1 MRLYM
6 VILAAALYAVFS
18 PDVMSQMK
26 ILSREKVES
35 VTNPRLSADSSSFMF
50 QTKHI
55 VAEPMTEDD
64 GPETFVFPFRNIS
77 KEMIHID
84 RLVTTCSCV
93 SATVADDDVPS
104 GASSEIRVRYNPE
117 GHPGKF
123 ERRIF
128 VYADGKSDP
137 AAVLRLTVDV
147 GSGKDISADW
157 PVRMGM
163 IGLRRSG
170 LTFVK
175 GKKAVEKIR
184 FINLGKKSLHLD
196 CEKAFLPDC
205 LTFDC
210 EPSVVP
216 AGAEGVMVISYDPS
230 KGIERPNASVILKGL
245 GLPPTRSSIKV
256 VFSDA
261 VEND

>member
-6 VILAAALYAVFS
+6 VILASALCAVFS

-26 ILSREKVES
+26 ILPREKVEN

-50 QTKHI
+50 ETRHI
-55 VAEPMTEDD
+55 VADPMTEDD
-64 GPETFVFPFRNIS
+64 DPETFVFRFRNTS
-77 KEMIHID
+77 KGSIHID

-93 SATVADDDVPS
+93 SATVADDDIPA
-104 GASSEIRVRYNPE
+104 GTYSEIRLRYNPE

-123 ERRIF
+123 ERRVF
-128 VYADGKSDP
+128 VYADGKNDP

-147 GSGKDISADW
+147 GNGKDISADW
-157 PVRMGM
+157 PVRMGT

-175 GKKAVEKIR
+175 GKKSVEKIR
-184 FINLGKKSLHLD
+184 FINLGSKAIHLE

-205 LTFDC
+205 LSFST
-210 EPSVVP
+210 EPAAVP
-216 AGAEGVMVISYDPS
+216 AGSEGVMVISYDPS
-230 KGIERPNASVILKGL
+230 KGGERPGISVMLKGL
-245 GLPPTRSSIKV
+245 GVPPSRSSIKV
-256 VFSDA
+256 TFSDGSGK
-261 VEND
+261 

>member
-1 MRLYM
+1 M
-6 VILAAALYAVFS
+6 VILASALYAVFS
-18 PDVMSQMK
+18 PDAMSQMK
-26 ILSREKVES
+26 ILPREKVES

-50 QTKHI
+50 ETRHI

-64 GPETFVFPFRNIS
+64 GPETFVFRFRNIS
-77 KEMIHID
+77 KESLHID

-104 GASSEIRVRYNPE
+104 GTCSEIRVRYNPE

-157 PVRMGM
+157 PVRMGT

-175 GKKAVEKIR
+175 GQKSVEKIR
-184 FINLGKKSLHLD
+184 FINLGSKTLNLE

-205 LTFDC
+205 LDFTA
-210 EPSVVP
+210 EPSAVT
-216 AGAEGVMVISYDPS
+216 AGSEGVMVISYDPA
-230 KGIERPNASVILKGL
+230 KGGERPGVSVMLKGL
-245 GLPPTRSSIKV
+245 GVPPSRSSIKV
-256 VFSDA
+256 TFSE
-261 VEND
+261 VSGK